1 MVLYARDIVEKDFI
15 SLSPETSALEA
26 AKRMAREG
34 HGFVIVANPRGEA
47 IGIVTEWDFIAK
59 INSLARDAGMVHL
72 QEIMSRELVSIDV
85 GAGFDEVAQLMASK
99 GIRRLLVMDHGRL
112 VGVVTARGGDGE
124 VEEDVS
130 EKSTQNARVKSFPFL
145 RSRGLP
151 CFFEVSC
158 GAEAHLDGLA

>member
-85 GAGFDEVAQLMASK
+85 GAGFGEGGAVIGAK
-99 GIRRLLVMDHGRL
+99 GIRGVFVMDHGRL
-112 VGVVTARGGDGE
+112 VGVVTGRGGGGG
-124 VEEDVS
+124 V
-130 EKSTQNARVKSFPFL
+130 
-145 RSRGLP
+145 
-151 CFFEVSC
+151 
-158 GAEAHLDGLA
+158 

>member
-112 VGVVTARGGDGE
+112 VGVVTARGGVEE
-124 VEEDVS
+124 VEGFVN
-130 EKSTQNARVKSFPFL
+130 KKLTHIAGMQNPPFL
-145 RSRGLP
+145 L
-151 CFFEVSC
+151 
-158 GAEAHLDGLA
+158 

>member
-34 HGFVIVANPRGEA
+34 HGFVIVANPRGDA

-72 QEIMSRELVSIDV
+72 QEIMSRELVSIDA
-85 GAGFDEVAQLMASK
+85 GAGFVEVAQLMASK
-99 GIRRLLVMDHGRL
+99 GIRRLLVMDKGRL
-112 VGVVTARGGDGE
+112 VGVVTARR
-124 VEEDVS
+124 VI
-130 EKSTQNARVKSFPFL
+130 EKLNEYVTKISTQIARLQSLPF
-145 RSRGLP
+145 
-151 CFFEVSC
+151 
-158 GAEAHLDGLA
+158 